1 MSNGGPYTVS
11 EAMKESDR
19 NKPSLRQRIG
29 RWLLKEKNYDNL
41 DQLHPVAISS
51 SDGAFN
57 KDFAGW
63 HIRIHKATNG
73 HIVEA
78 WRNNESSY
86 PTNGRRE
93 REHEMFL
100 VSNNDDLLQELPNI
114 LTNIMLKG

>member
-1 MSNGGPYTVS
+1 MSNYGVSTVN
-11 EAMKESDR
+11 EAMKESNR

-29 RWLLKEKNYDNL
+29 RWLLKEKQREDL
-41 DQLHPVAISS
+41 DQLHPVAVSS
-51 SDGAFN
+51 SDSAFS

-78 WRNNESSY
+78 WRNNDHSY
-86 PTNGRRE
+86 QTNGRRD

-100 VSNNDDLLQELPNI
+100 VTNEEDVLQELPQI
-114 LTNIMLKG
+114 LTNIMIRG

>member
-1 MSNGGPYTVS
+1 MSSNGPYTIS
-11 EAMKESDR
+11 GASKEVG
-19 NKPSLRQRIG
+19 NHKISLRQRLG
-29 RWLLKEKNYDNL
+29 RWLLKDKNREHL
-41 DQLHPVAISS
+41 DQLHPVAVSS
-51 SDGAFN
+51 SDTFSH
-57 KDFAGW
+57 DFAGW
-63 HIRIHKATNG
+63 YIRIHKATNG
-73 HIVEA
+73 HIVEV